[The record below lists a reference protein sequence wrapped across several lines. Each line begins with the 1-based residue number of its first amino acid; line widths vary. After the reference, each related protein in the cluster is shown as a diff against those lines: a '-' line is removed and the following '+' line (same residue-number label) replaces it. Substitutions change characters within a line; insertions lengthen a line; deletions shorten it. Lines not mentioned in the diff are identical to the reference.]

1 MMQRNMSCELIKLNF
16 VEEKCGLAYFLFE
29 LNEMTSNNI
38 HDAHLHENRQY
49 CVLLPL
55 PNGNPDTNYVKQP
68 MTFAVVSDCYR
79 EMNAS
84 GCMTKHKFPECVYE
98 PDEEDDYNEVAL

>member
-1 MMQRNMSCELIKLNF
+1 MMHISM
-16 VEEKCGLAYFLFE
+16 G
-29 LNEMTSNNI
+29 TDNI
-38 HDAHLHENRQY
+38 VCYSHFHGSPES
-49 CVLLPL
+49 
-55 PNGNPDTNYVKQP
+55 NYVKKP

-84 GCMTKHKFPECVYE
+84 GCMTKHKFPACVYE